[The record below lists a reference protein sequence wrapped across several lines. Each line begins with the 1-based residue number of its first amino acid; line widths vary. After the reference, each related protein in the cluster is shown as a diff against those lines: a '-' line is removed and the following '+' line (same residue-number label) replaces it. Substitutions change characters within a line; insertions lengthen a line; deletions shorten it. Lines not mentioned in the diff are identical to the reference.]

1 MVVAGVVAGR
11 AELDVQ
17 EEYRPG
23 ETGRRLVPRDG
34 AAQSGEYLSIVYSRT
49 LQVKAAG
56 AISASTR
63 LTVDESRQMRGL
75 RRTEV
80 NGVPVAEDAA
90 VLGLALDESQDG
102 LVWVLV
108 NVQ

>member
-1 MVVAGVVAGR
+1 MTSTQPGMVVAGVVADR

-56 AISASTR
+56 AIGPH
-63 LTVDESRQMRGL
+63 DL
-75 RRTEV
+75 RR
-80 NGVPVAEDAA
+80 GASD
-90 VLGLALDESQDG
+90 LA
-102 LVWVLV
+102 
-108 NVQ
+108 